1 MKKKVFSILFIL
13 ILVFALKSTCQAA
26 SASIICKDT
35 ATVGET
41 INISA
46 TVNAVQWKLELK
58 VNGQT
63 IATTNEVNNI
73 DGNISTVFSGSYTP
87 TSEGTLTV
95 TLEGSATDMDEST
108 VRSFGSKTITVKAAE
123 VPSTPEQPE
132 QPQEPT
138 NPETPAENPNSGTT
152 TNNQTPTATTKS
164 KEARLKDLG
173 ITPNDFKG
181 FKQDTFEY
189 SVEVP
194 NNISEVSVYA
204 KTKDSKAKVT
214 GTGKISLKEGEN
226 TAKVVVTAEDGTTT
240 KTYTIKITRQA
251 SEVTEPTPT
260 EEPQEPET
268 PVEEPEKEV
277 LGLSTLSIKD
287 LNLSPK
293 FSTEKYEYTV
303 GLTEDLSSLEIE
315 AKANSET
322 ATVEIVGNEDL
333 KQGENIITI
342 LVSNAETEESATYQ
356 IVVNKNVKTTETV
369 GKVEWLKPST
379 WGLKE
384 KIIVAVVAV
393 LVVVIIVAVIIK
405 IRLSRYGEDDEMDFP
420 GADELDRAL
429 AEHQELTDDSVSFEN
444 EYNPENYS
452 IDDFYI
458 KNDKESNM
466 DKMENKTQEIT
477 ENNNYVE
484 DKKIEPENN
493 FDFDQD
499 YYGGSSRRKGKHF

>member
-108 VRSFGSKTITVKAAE
+108 VRSFDSKTITVKAAE

-152 TNNQTPTATTKS
+152 TNNQTPITTTKS
-164 KEARLKDLG
+164 KEARLKNLG

-181 FKQDTFEY
+181 FKQDNFEY

-194 NNISEVSVYA
+194 NNVSEVNVYA
-204 KTKDSKAKVT
+204 TPKDSKAKVT

-226 TAKVVVTAEDGTTT
+226 TVKVVVTAEDGTTT
-240 KTYTIKITRQA
+240 KTYTIKITRQV
-251 SEVTEPTPT
+251 SEVTEPTTT
-260 EEPQEPET
+260 EEPQDPET
-268 PVEEPEKEV
+268 PVEEPEKEA
-277 LGLSTLSIKD
+277 LGLSTLSIKN

-322 ATVEIVGNEDL
+322 AIIEIVGNEDL

-342 LVSNAETEESATYQ
+342 LVNNAETEESATYQ
-356 IVVNKNVKTTETV
+356 IVVNKNVKTAETI

-405 IRLSRYGEDDEMDFP
+405 IKLSRYVEDDEMDFP

-429 AEHQELTDDSVSFEN
+429 AEHQELADDSLYFEN
-444 EYNPENYS
+444 DYNSEDYS
-452 IDDFYI
+452 IDDFYL
-458 KNDKESNM
+458 KNDNESNI
-466 DKMENKTQEIT
+466 DKIEYNAKDYI
-477 ENNNYVE
+477 ENNYME
-484 DKKIEPENN
+484 EEKIESENN